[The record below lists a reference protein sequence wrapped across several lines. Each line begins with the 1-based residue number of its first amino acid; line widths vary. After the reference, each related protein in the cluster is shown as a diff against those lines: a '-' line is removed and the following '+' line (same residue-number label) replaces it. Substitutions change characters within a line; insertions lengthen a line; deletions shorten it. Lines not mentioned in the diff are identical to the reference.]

1 MREFIKKM
9 RNEGLVVDVAGPC
22 SPDMEAAK
30 MAAGTDKLLYFSQI
44 GGARAV
50 MNLTANRHSLA
61 LALGIDE
68 KELVHKLSDARF
80 DGKVIPEGRL
90 KMEKPDLSK
99 IPIMHHFPKDA
110 GKYLTAGIVFSKW
123 DGVENASIHRMLV
136 LDDHRVAARL
146 VEGRHTHV
154 MLQKALAKGERLPI
168 AVTIGTHP
176 AVTFASCTRVPTGKE
191 LAYAAELMGG
201 EIRVKECSNG
211 VLVPDAEIVLEGF
224 IGPERTDE
232 GPFVDI
238 TGTYDPV
245 RKQPV
250 IEFTGMFT
258 KPGFIYHG
266 ILPGGDE
273 HKMLMGA
280 PYEPKI
286 YRAVAGVTEVK
297 NVVLTKGGCGYLHA
311 VIQIKK
317 STQGDG
323 KNAILAAFAAHTSL
337 KHVVVVDEDI
347 NPLNSEEVEYAIA
360 TRVSGDQDILMITG
374 VRGSSLDPCQKPDGT
389 NVKVGVDATMVL
401 GREDDFRRAT
411 W

>member
-1 MREFIKKM
+1 MREFIERM
-9 RNEGLVVDVAGPC
+9 RKAGLVTDVKDEV
-22 SPDMEAAK
+22 SPDMQAPK
-30 MAAGTDKLLYFSQI
+30 MAAGTDRLLFFHKI
-44 GGARAV
+44 GGHRAV
-50 MNLTANRHSLA
+50 MNLTASRRSLA

-68 KELVHKLSDARF
+68 KAMVRILADAKY
-80 DGKVIPEGRL
+80 DGKVTEDGTIP
-90 KMEKPDLSK
+90 MQKPDLAK
-99 IPIMHHFPKDA
+99 IPVMHHFPKDA
-110 GKYLTAGIVFSKW
+110 GKYLTSGIVFSRW
-123 DGVENASIHRMLV
+123 DGVENASIHRMQV

-154 MLQKALAKGERLPI
+154 MLRKALAQNEKLPI
-168 AVTIGTHP
+168 ALTIGTHP
-176 AVTFASCTRVPTGKE
+176 AVTFASCTRVPAGME
-191 LAYAAELMGG
+191 LSYAAELMGG
-201 EIRVKECSNG
+201 ELMVKRCSNG
-211 VLVPDAEIVLEGF
+211 VLVPDAEIVLEGY
-224 IGPERTDE
+224 ITADLTEE

-245 RKQPV
+245 RMQHI
-250 IEFTGMFT
+250 IEFTGMYT

-311 VIQIKK
+311 VIQIRK
-317 STQGDG
+317 STQGDA
-323 KNAILAAFAAHTSL
+323 KNAIMAAFAAHTSL

-347 NPLNSEEVEYAIA
+347 DPEDLHDVEYAVA
-360 TRVSGDQDILMITG
+360 TRVRGDLDVMVIAG
-374 VRGSSLDPCQKPDGT
+374 VRGSSLDPCQLEDGT
-389 NVKVGVDATMVL
+389 NVKIGVDATMVL
-401 GREDDFRRAT
+401 GREADFSRAA

>member
-1 MREFIKKM
+1 
-9 RNEGLVVDVAGPC
+9 
-22 SPDMEAAK
+22 
-30 MAAGTDKLLYFSQI
+30 
-44 GGARAV
+44 
-50 MNLTANRHSLA
+50 
-61 LALGIDE
+61 
-68 KELVHKLSDARF
+68 
-80 DGKVIPEGRL
+80 
-90 KMEKPDLSK
+90 
-99 IPIMHHFPKDA
+99 
-110 GKYLTAGIVFSKW
+110 
-123 DGVENASIHRMLV
+123 
-136 LDDHRVAARL
+136 
-146 VEGRHTHV
+146 
-154 MLQKALAKGERLPI
+154 
-168 AVTIGTHP
+168 
-176 AVTFASCTRVPTGKE
+176 
-191 LAYAAELMGG
+191 MGG

-211 VLVPDAEIVLEGF
+211 VLVPDAEIVLEGY
-224 IGPERTDE
+224 IGAERTDE

-245 RKQPV
+245 RNQPV

-286 YRAVAGVTEVK
+286 LRAVAGVTEVK

-347 NPLNSEEVEYAIA
+347 DPLNSEEVEYAIA
-360 TRVSGDQDILMITG
+360 TRVSGDQDIIVITG

-389 NVKVGVDATMVL
+389 NVKVGVDATVVL
-401 GREDDFRRAT
+401 GRENDFRRAT

>member
-1 MREFIKKM
+1 M
-9 RNEGLVVDVAGPC
+9 RNFIEKMQKAGLVTEVKDEV
-22 SPDMEAAK
+22 SEDMQAAK
-30 MAAGTDKLLYFSQI
+30 MAAGTDRLLFFHNI
-44 GGARAV
+44 GGHRAV
-50 MNLTANRHSLA
+50 MNLTANRRALS

-68 KELVHKLSDARF
+68 EQMVKTLADATYN
-80 DGKVIPEGRL
+80 GKVVVDGTLPM
-90 KMEKPDLSK
+90 KKPDLNK
-99 IPIMHHFPKDA
+99 LPILHHFPKDA
-110 GKYLTAGIVFSKW
+110 GKYITSGIVFSRW
-123 DGVENASIHRMLV
+123 DGVENASIHRMQV

-154 MLQKALAKGERLPI
+154 MLKKALAKGEKLPI

-176 AVTFASCTRVPTGKE
+176 AVTFASCTRVPTGME
-191 LAYAAELMGG
+191 LPFAAELMGG
-201 EIRVKECSNG
+201 ELKVKRCKNG

-224 IGPERTDE
+224 VTAELTEE

-245 RKQPV
+245 RMQH
-250 IEFTGMFT
+250 IIGFTGMYT
-258 KPGFIYHG
+258 KPDFIYHG

-286 YRAVAGVTEVK
+286 YKAVAGVTEVR
-297 NVVLTKGGCGYLHA
+297 NVILTKGGCGYLHA

-317 STQGDG
+317 STQGDA
-323 KNAILAAFAAHTSL
+323 KNAIMAAFAAHTSL

-347 NPLNSEEVEYAIA
+347 NPEDPHDVEYAIA
-360 TRVSGDQDILMITG
+360 TRVSGDRDVMVITG
-374 VRGSSLDPCQKPDGT
+374 VRGSSLDPCQLEDGT
-389 NVKVGVDATMVL
+389 NVKIGVDATMVL
-401 GREDDFRRAT
+401 GREADFSRAT

>member
-1 MREFIKKM
+1 MREFIEKM
-9 RNEGLVVDVAGPC
+9 REQGLVTDVEEPVSA
-22 SPDMEAAK
+22 DMEAPK
-30 MAAGTDKLLYFSQI
+30 MAAGTDKLLFFHQI
-44 GGARAV
+44 GGSRAV
-50 MNLTANRHSLA
+50 MNLTASRTSLS

-68 KELVHKLSDARF
+68 TNIVPKLADATYS
-80 DGKVIPEGRL
+80 GKVVTDGNLAMKKPE
-90 KMEKPDLSK
+90 LSR

-110 GKYLTAGIVFSKW
+110 GKYLTSGIVFSRY

-154 MLQKALAKGERLPI
+154 MLGNALAKGEKLPI

-176 AVTFASCTRVPTGKE
+176 AVTFASCTRVPTGME
-191 LAYAAELMGG
+191 LGFAAELMGG
-201 EIRVKECSNG
+201 EIRVNRCSNG

-224 IGPERTDE
+224 IGPDVTDE

-245 RKQPV
+245 RRQPV
-250 IEFTGMFT
+250 IEFTGMHT
-258 KPGFIYHG
+258 KKDFIYHG

-273 HKMLMGA
+273 HKVLMGA

-286 YRAVAGVTEVK
+286 YKAVAGVTQVK

-311 VIQIKK
+311 VIQIRK
-317 STQGDG
+317 STQGDA
-323 KNAILAAFAAHTSL
+323 KNAIMAAFAAHTSL

-347 NPLNSEEVEYAIA
+347 DPTSPHDVEYAIA
-360 TRVSGDQDILMITG
+360 TRVSGDRDVMVITG
-374 VRGSSLDPCQKPDGT
+374 VRGSSLDPCQLEDGT
-389 NVKVGVDATMVL
+389 NVKVGVDATMIL
-401 GREDDFRRAT
+401 GREADFSRAT